1 MNNSDNVDELYNAT
15 QTQSERDDGGETFVD
30 QQTETFVDDE
40 NGGTAQSSTVGPG
53 TGKPT
58 ATVDGEVVLST
69 VQSGKSLICSE
80 ANLAVNGG
88 TWSILFDVLD
98 LDGITATL
106 GRLACHD
113 QRRLDRILR
122 RMQEVTFTVTYSVE
136 FGDTDAAM
144 VFTVRVASES
154 TATAT
159 TFETEA
165 ATVLGVDVTASFPPP
180 SMAVSTSE
188 AVALVSA
195 CRGLPVIIPFLP
207 LCSALW

>member
-1 MNNSDNVDELYNAT
+1 MNHSDNVDEPYNAT
-15 QTQSERDDGGETFVD
+15 QSEREDGGETFVD
-30 QQTETFVDDE
+30 EQTETFVDDQ

-53 TGKPT
+53 TRTPA

-80 ANLAVNGG
+80 ANLGVNGG
-88 TWSILFDVLD
+88 TWSILFGVLD

-122 RMQEVTFTVTYSVE
+122 RMQGVTFTVKYSVE
-136 FGDTDAAM
+136 FVDTDAA
-144 VFTVRVASES
+144 VAFTTRVASES

-180 SMAVSTSE
+180 SMTVDISE
-188 AVALVSA
+188 SVVAVSA
-195 CRGLPVIIPFLP
+195 CHGLPVILPFLT